1 MILHGNRMEVD
12 YIQEFLNQ
20 NPTLLI
26 DGKFEHIVGW
36 KVCD

>member
-20 NPTLLI
+20 NTTLLI
-26 DGKFEHIVGW
+26 DGKFEHIVGLNI
-36 KVCD
+36 CD

>member
-1 MILHGNRMEVD
+1 MMLHGNRMEID
-12 YIQEFLNQ
+12 YIQEVLNQ

-26 DGKFEHIVGW
+26 DGNFEHIGGW